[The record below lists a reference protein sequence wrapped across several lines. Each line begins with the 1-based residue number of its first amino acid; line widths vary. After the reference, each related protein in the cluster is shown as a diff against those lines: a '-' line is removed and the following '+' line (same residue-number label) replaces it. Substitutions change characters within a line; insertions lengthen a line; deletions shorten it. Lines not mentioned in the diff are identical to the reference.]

1 MFSGVGYHSLPPCIA
16 GTQIAV
22 AGDVLQLSP
31 RAGLGLCAVGVG
43 APGRPVPVVPWLHGE
58 RMENQDELTIQQT
71 LHIHREGTVIFAFN
85 TLLDLMES

>member
-1 MFSGVGYHSLPPCIA
+1 M
-16 GTQIAV
+16 

-31 RAGLGLCAVGVG
+31 RAGLGLRAVGVG
-43 APGRPVPVVPWLHGE
+43 APGRPAPVVPWFHGE